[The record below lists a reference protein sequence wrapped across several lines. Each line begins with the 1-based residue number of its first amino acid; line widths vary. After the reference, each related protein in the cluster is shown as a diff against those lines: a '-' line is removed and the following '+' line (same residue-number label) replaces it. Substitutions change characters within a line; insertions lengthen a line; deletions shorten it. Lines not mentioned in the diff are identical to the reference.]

1 MRRRAFLLA
10 IPALPVTFGASAQP
24 PPGKTAR
31 VGLIL
36 TTSPVAE
43 MQGAKPIHGVV
54 RTFLQ
59 EMRRLGYAEG
69 RNFTLERRSAEGKFE
84 RNREIVAE
92 MIRLKADAII
102 TLGIPLTLEAKNLT
116 TSVPVVFIIPDGDP
130 VAAGIVPSLGRP
142 AGNITGFLQ
151 DAGPEIFGKRVQYL
165 KEAAP
170 GISRIAYLG
179 LASEWDSPHG
189 RSARQAAQGLAAT
202 MFLAEVTPGAYAK
215 AFEVI
220 KRERAD
226 AIFTAGH
233 PVHFANRQ
241 LTVEF
246 ALSNRL
252 PNAHAYSAFAADGGL
267 MSYNPV
273 SLWPA
278 VADYIDRIVKGAKPG
293 DLPVQQPTRF
303 ELVVNLKAARA
314 LGITVPQSLI
324 LRADKVIE

>member
-1 MRRRAFLLA
+1 MKRRAFLLA

-24 PPGKTAR
+24 PPGKVVR
-31 VGLIL
+31 VGFIL
-36 TTSPVAE
+36 TTSPVSE
-43 MQGAKPIHGVV
+43 MQGPKPVHGAV

-69 RNFTLERRSAEGKFE
+69 RNFILERRSAEGKFE
-84 RNREIVAE
+84 RFSEIVAE
-92 MIRLKADAII
+92 MLRLKADAII
-102 TLGIPLTLEAKNLT
+102 TLSIPLTREAKKLT
-116 TSVPVVFIIPDGDP
+116 TSVPIVFVIAGGDP

-142 AGNITGFLQ
+142 AGNITGFLS
-151 DAGPEIFGKRVQYL
+151 DAGAEISGKRVQYL

-179 LASEWDSPHG
+179 LASEWDSPHR

-226 AIFTAGH
+226 AIFTADH
-233 PVHFANRQ
+233 PVHFANRR
-241 LTVEF
+241 LTVDF
-246 ALSNRL
+246 ALRHRL
-252 PNAHAYSAFAADGGL
+252 PDTHAYSAAVAEGGL
-267 MSYNPV
+267 MSYNSV

-278 VADYIDRIVKGAKPG
+278 VAEYVDRIVRGTKPG
-293 DLPVQQPTRF
+293 DLPVLQPTRF
-303 ELVVNLKAARA
+303 ELVVNLKTARA
-314 LGITVPQSLI
+314 LGIRIPQSVL
-324 LRADKVIE
+324 LRADRVIE